1 MHRGHDHYHH
11 DHGAGGHSH
20 GHEHSHSDHSHDA
33 HSHGPG
39 HNHGH
44 GPQRTAQWQTP
55 HLPEPP
61 AEPAHSHAE
70 ADLDLVETAF
80 VESFATASD
89 PTSFLRLAR
98 VPFDA
103 TDADGTR
110 LSLLRV
116 ETEDVTDIGA
126 VMPHLGGG
134 SFRYDPLPAAM
145 VSRRKRLRFLYFDG
159 KAPRSLSLA
168 EVRALAEL

>member
-1 MHRGHDHYHH
+1 MHRGHDHHTH

-20 GHEHSHSDHSHDA
+20 ANGHSHTHEQA
-33 HSHGPG
+33 G

-44 GPQRTAQWQTP
+44 GPRRSAQWQTP
-55 HLPEPP
+55 HLPEPMEEDDHYHG
-61 AEPAHSHAE
+61 EP
-70 ADLDLVETAF
+70 DLDLVEKAF
-80 VESFATASD
+80 VESFSTASD

-103 TDADGTR
+103 VTQDGTR
-110 LSLLRV
+110 VSLLRV
-116 ETEDVTDIGA
+116 ETSETTDVGS

-145 VSRRKRLRFLYFDG
+145 SSRRKQLRFVYFDG
-159 KAPRSLSLA
+159 RATVPLTLA
-168 EVRALAEL
+168 EVRTLAET